1 MKIDSVIESIN
12 FWESK
17 FDEMNKRIADVESSS
32 AHILKENKLLKEE
45 VLRLSNSLQAE
56 KETVSDLEHYIRREC
71 LEITGIPEEMHEDT
85 NDIVIRVGR
94 MIGVEIENS
103 DISISHWLPIKQSAK
118 ETNKIIAKFV
128 RRDKRDEFYR
138 ARKLLRNRTTR
149 DLNLARY
156 SENRIFINKSLS
168 SNNKQLLKESLKIKR
183 NMNHNNNNILF
194 TSYLNCSQ

>member
-1 MKIDSVIESIN
+1 MAKSAITCETLESILDQKLKPLNVKIDSVIESIN

-56 KETVSDLEHYIRREC
+56 KETVSDLEQYIRREC
-71 LEITGIPEEMHEDT
+71 LEISGIPEEMHEDT

-103 DISISHWLPIKQSAK
+103 DISISHRLPIKQSYSKAVRKGK
-118 ETNKIIAKFV
+118 ETKKIIAKFV
-128 RRDKRDEFYR
+128 RRDKRD
-138 ARKLLRNRTTR
+138 
-149 DLNLARY
+149 
-156 SENRIFINKSLS
+156 
-168 SNNKQLLKESLKIKR
+168 IKV
-183 NMNHNNNNILF
+183 H
-194 TSYLNCSQ
+194 